1 MGRVSRTQAKKPSS
15 STATTAAERFS
26 GDDDGDMAVMA
37 RSSQTRPA
45 GTETMASMPAR

>member
-1 MGRVSRTQAKKPSS
+1 MGRVSRTQAKKPSR

-26 GDDDGDMAVMA
+26 GDGDMAVMA
-37 RSSQTRPA
+37 RSFQTRPA